1 MNTKNNNPS
10 PHSSLLTSNSAP
22 APSPHSSLL
31 TSNSSSPLTSPSSL
45 KKLKVLTVVGT
56 RPEII
61 RLSCVMQKL
70 DASEAVEHVLVHTGQ
85 NYDYELNEIFF
96 ADLDLRKPDYY
107 LNAAQGNAAT
117 TAGQILINIDP
128 VLEKEQPDAL
138 LVLGDTNSCLCAIA
152 AKKRHIPIF
161 HMEAGNRCF
170 DQRVPE
176 ESNRK
181 IVDHISDINLT
192 YSDIAR
198 EYLLAEGLQPDR
210 VIKTG
215 SPMYE
220 VLHRYLPK
228 VAASGVLDTLHLTV
242 GQYFVV
248 SAHREENIASERN
261 FSRLVEILNTI
272 AARYGLPVIVTC
284 HPRTRKM
291 VEAKKITFDPL
302 VRLMKPFGL
311 SDYLAL
317 QVHARAV
324 LSDSGTISEESSIL
338 NFRALNIREAHE
350 RPEAMEEA
358 SVMMAGLNPERV
370 MQGLIQL
377 QYQQTGQTRN
387 FRPVADYSMP
397 NVSDKVV
404 RIILSYT
411 DYVKRVVW
419 GE

>member
-1 MNTKNNNPS
+1 M
-10 PHSSLLTSNSAP
+10 
-22 APSPHSSLL
+22 
-31 TSNSSSPLTSPSSL
+31 
-45 KKLKVLTVVGT
+45 KKLKVLSVVGT

-61 RLSCVMQKL
+61 RLSRVLSKL
-70 DASEAVEHVLVHTGQ
+70 DESEAIQHISVHTGQ
-85 NYDYELNEIFF
+85 NYDYELNQIFYE
-96 ADLDLRKPDYY
+96 DLGVRKPDFF
-107 LNAAQGNAAT
+107 LDAAGAT
-117 TAGQILINIDP
+117 ATETIGQILIKIDP
-128 VLEKEQPDAL
+128 ILEQIKPDAF
-138 LVLGDTNSCLCAIA
+138 LVLGDTNSCLCAIP

-176 ESNRK
+176 ETNRK

-198 EYLLAEGLQPDR
+198 EYLLREGLPADR

-215 SPMYE
+215 SPMFE
-220 VLHRYLPK
+220 VLHHYLPK
-228 VAASGVLDTLHLTV
+228 IKSSDVLKRLNLEK
-242 GQYFVV
+242 GKFFVV
-248 SAHREENIASERN
+248 SAHREENINSEKN
-261 FSRLVEILNTI
+261 FSGLIQSLNII
-272 AARYGLPVIVTC
+272 AEQFGYPIIVST

-291 VEAKKITFDPL
+291 IEAKNVEVRKEVVFLKPL
-302 VRLMKPFGL
+302 GFN
-311 SDYLAL
+311 DYNAL
-317 QVHARAV
+317 QMNAYAV

-358 SVMMAGLNPERV
+358 SVMMVGLNPERIL
-370 MQGLIQL
+370 QGLTQL
-377 QYQQTGQTRN
+377 QYQNVEQERN
-387 FRPVADYSMP
+387 LRPVADYSMP

-419 GE
+419 EE

>member
-1 MNTKNNNPS
+1 M
-10 PHSSLLTSNSAP
+10 
-22 APSPHSSLL
+22 
-31 TSNSSSPLTSPSSL
+31 
-45 KKLKVLTVVGT
+45 KKLKVLSVVGT

-61 RLSCVMQKL
+61 RLSRVLAKL
-70 DASEAVEHVLVHTGQ
+70 DESEAIQHISVHTGQ
-85 NYDYELNEIFF
+85 NYDYELNQIFYE
-96 ADLDLRKPDYY
+96 DLGVRKPDFF
-107 LNAAQGNAAT
+107 LDAAGAT
-117 TAGQILINIDP
+117 ATETIGQILIKIDP
-128 VLEKEQPDAL
+128 ILEQIKPDAF
-138 LVLGDTNSCLCAIA
+138 LVLGDTNSCLCAIP

-176 ESNRK
+176 ETNRK

-198 EYLLAEGLQPDR
+198 EYLLREGLPADR

-215 SPMYE
+215 SPMFE
-220 VLHRYLPK
+220 VLHHYLPK
-228 VAASGVLDTLHLTV
+228 IKSSDVLKRLNLEK
-242 GQYFVV
+242 GKFFVV
-248 SAHREENIASERN
+248 SAHREENINSEKN
-261 FSRLVEILNTI
+261 FSGLIQSLNII
-272 AARYGLPVIVTC
+272 AEQFGYPIIVST

-291 VEAKKITFDPL
+291 IEAKNVEVRKEVVFLKPL
-302 VRLMKPFGL
+302 GFN
-311 SDYLAL
+311 DYNAL
-317 QVHARAV
+317 QMNAYAV

-358 SVMMAGLNPERV
+358 SVMMVGLNPERIL
-370 MQGLIQL
+370 QGLTQL
-377 QYQQTGQTRN
+377 QYQNVEQERN
-387 FRPVADYSMP
+387 LRPVADYSMP

-419 GE
+419 EE